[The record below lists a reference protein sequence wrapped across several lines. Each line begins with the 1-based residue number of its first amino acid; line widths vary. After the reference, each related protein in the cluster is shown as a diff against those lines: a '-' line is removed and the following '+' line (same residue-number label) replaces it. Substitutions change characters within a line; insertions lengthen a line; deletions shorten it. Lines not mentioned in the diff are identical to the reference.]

1 MEEKDEANIE
11 KTITYIG
18 FNQEA
23 NCFSV
28 GTNTG
33 FRIYNSETCK
43 MNFERSNKKFNIN
56 IFIKI

>member
-43 MNFERSNKKFNIN
+43 MDFERSNKKN
-56 IFIKI
+56 